1 MIEELVTRM
10 FEIRNKAHVRHW
22 ETNSYSEHQALGK
35 YYDNVIDKL
44 DEIVESYQGGFGLIK
59 NLPYDVKDVKKDIEA
74 EMLWLAKNR
83 EAIAQN
89 VPAIENLI
97 DDLSGLH
104 MRTLYKLDNLR

>member
-1 MIEELVTRM
+1 MIVELVTRV
-10 FEIRNKAHVRHW
+10 FEMRNKAQVRHW
-22 ETNSYSEHQALGK
+22 QTQSFSEHKALGT
-35 YYDNVIDKL
+35 YYEGVIDKL

-59 NLPYDVKDVKKDIEA
+59 DLPYDVKDAKKEIEA

-97 DDLSGLH
+97 DDLSALH